1 MNISNRMIEH
11 YEEHVLHTIPIIELV
26 YLIPKIQINEIILN
40 FNRKQNVTA
49 NVPALSSLNKAEQM
63 VFYLIENNPKI
74 TRVEISIKINK
85 AIKTVPRI
93 TDKLVEKDFLI
104 RIGNN

>member
-1 MNISNRMIEH
+1 
-11 YEEHVLHTIPIIELV
+11 
-26 YLIPKIQINEIILN
+26 
-40 FNRKQNVTA
+40 
-49 NVPALSSLNKAEQM
+49 M

-85 AIKTVPRI
+85 AIKIVPRI